1 VPSRAES
8 SPGWADPG
16 WAELAQLQYLAISR
30 AQLLAHGCSP
40 DRIRWLVSSGRFQR
54 LYPGVYLTCTGPVP
68 WSSRLAG
75 AVLYAGTGA
84 ALAGRTALALHRVVD
99 AAPHRIELD
108 LPESR
113 RVQAQ
118 PGLALTSRRN
128 LAAKVQPAP
137 WPPRLRVEEAVLDV
151 ADSVDD
157 ESQVVALVLA
167 AVQRRRSTPDRL
179 RVALA
184 RRPRHRWRRQINEV
198 IAESVEG
205 VQSMLERR
213 YLRDVE
219 RAHGLPRGQRQHRHR
234 SERGSRYR
242 DVRYRRWRVVVELDG
257 AIAHPDHR
265 KQRDDARNR
274 GIVLAGDVPLVYGW
288 SEVAGDPCGSAAEV
302 GAVLTARGWRGS
314 PHRCGP
320 ACRLPEPP

>member
-1 VPSRAES
+1 M
-8 SPGWADPG
+8 
-16 WAELAQLQYLAISR
+16 
-30 AQLLAHGCSP
+30 
-40 DRIRWLVSSGRFQR
+40 
-54 LYPGVYLTCTGPVP
+54 P
-68 WSSRLAG
+68 WSSRIAA

-84 ALAGRTALALHRVVD
+84 ALAGRTSLTLHRVVD
-99 AAPHRIELD
+99 AAPHRIKLD
-108 LPESR
+108 IPERR
-113 RVQAQ
+113 RVRAQ
-118 PGLALTSRRN
+118 PGLTLTARRD

-137 WPPRLRVEEAVLDV
+137 WPPRLRVEEAMLDV
-151 ADSVDD
+151 ADSLDQGA
-157 ESQVVALVLA
+157 QVMALVLA
-167 AVQRRRSTPDRL
+167 AVQRRRTTPDRL

-198 IAESVEG
+198 IVESAEG
-205 VQSMLERR
+205 AQSMLERR

-234 SERGSRYR
+234 SEHGNRYR

-257 AIAHPDHR
+257 AIAHPEHR

-288 SEVAGDPCGSAAEV
+288 FEVAGDPCGCAAQV
-302 GAVLTARGWRGS
+302 GAVLTAKGWPGS

-320 ACRLPEPP
+320 ACGLPESP